1 MDYKDLANLIFPDVK
16 DISYYEEK
24 YPERNLPEGA
34 VVTRFAPSPT
44 GFVHIGG
51 LYQALVAKVIAEKTG
66 GVFFL
71 RVEDTDQK
79 REVENGVTGIVN
91 SLKDFDMAP
100 DEGMISDTEEIG
112 NYGPYKQS
120 LRKDIYQAYAKYMIA
135 QGKAYPCFCTPEEG
149 EEMRKKQEAAKV
161 RTGYYG
167 VWAKCRNLTVE
178 EMAEKIKAG
187 VPYIIRFKSPGR
199 EDRKIKHKDV
209 IKGNVDFPE
218 NDQDIV
224 IIKADGLPTYH
235 FAHVVDDHLMRTTH
249 VIRSDEWLSSVPL
262 HLQLFHELGFKTPK
276 YAHISP
282 IMKND
287 NGGKRKLSKR
297 KDPEAAVSYYKEE
310 GVPTDA
316 VKEYLLNIANSTFEN
331 WRRANPDKKMEEFDF
346 QLNKMS
352 VSGALFDM
360 VKLLDIG
367 KTVISKMTAE
377 EVYEKSLE
385 WAKEYDKELAEM
397 LEDESSSNENGDN
410 TESKKGYALKV
421 FGIERGNKKPRKDI
435 SKLSEVKENI
445 EYMYDDKFYGKEQ
458 EYPYQPAISD
468 KESISKIL
476 SLYIEKYYDEN
487 DDKQTWFDK
496 IKALAVEMGYAGEVK
511 EFKANPDM
519 YKAHVGDVSTV
530 LRVALTG
537 RTNTPDMYEIMQ
549 VLGKDRVAKRLETAI
564 EKLK

>member
-1 MDYKDLANLIFPDVK
+1 MDYKDLANLIFPDAK

-24 YPERNLPEGA
+24 YPERDLPEGA

-51 LYQALVAKVIAEKTG
+51 LYQALVARTIAEKTG

-120 LRKDIYQAYAKYMIA
+120 LRKDIYQAYAKYMIE
-135 QGKAYPCFCTPEEG
+135 QGKAYPCFCTPEDG
-149 EEMRKKQEAAKV
+149 EEMRKKQETAKV
-161 RTGYYG
+161 RPGYYG
-167 VWAKCRNLTVE
+167 VWAKCRNLSVE
-178 EMAEKIKAG
+178 QMIEKIKAG

-235 FAHVVDDHLMRTTH
+235 FAHAVDDHLMRTTH

-262 HLQLFHELGFKTPK
+262 HLQLFHELGFKAPK

-331 WRRANPDKKMEEFDF
+331 WRRANPDKPMEEFDF

-377 EVYEKSLE
+377 EVYKYSLE
-385 WAKEYDKELAEM
+385 WAKEFDKELAEM
-397 LEDESSSNENGDN
+397 LEDKE
-410 TESKKGYALKV
+410 YALKV

-435 SKLSEVKENI
+435 SKWSDVKDNI
-445 EYMYDDKFYGKEQ
+445 EYMYDDKFYGKTQ

-468 KESISKIL
+468 KEDISKIL
-476 SLYIEKYYDEN
+476 DLYIEKYYDEN

-511 EFKANPDM
+511 EFKANPGM

-530 LRVALTG
+530 LRVALTS

-549 VLGKDRVAKRLETAI
+549 ILGKDRIAKRFEVAKEN
-564 EKLK
+564 LK

>member
-1 MDYKDLANLIFPDVK
+1 MDYKDLANLIFPDAK

-51 LYQALVAKVIAEKTG
+51 LYQALVARTIAEKTG

-120 LRKDIYQAYAKYMIA
+120 LRKDIYQAYAKYMIE
-135 QGKAYPCFCTPEEG
+135 QGKAYPCFCTPEDG

-161 RTGYYG
+161 RPGYYG
-167 VWAKCRNLTVE
+167 VWAKCRNLSVE
-178 EMAEKIKAG
+178 EMIEKIKAG

-235 FAHVVDDHLMRTTH
+235 FAHAVDDHLMRTTH

-262 HLQLFHELGFKTPK
+262 HLQLFHELGFKAPK
-276 YAHISP
+276 FAHISP

-331 WRRANPDKKMEEFDF
+331 WRRANPDKPMEEFDF

-360 VKLLDIG
+360 IKLLDIG

-377 EVYEKSLE
+377 EVYKYSLE
-385 WAKEYDKELAEM
+385 WAKEFDKELAEM
-397 LEDESSSNENGDN
+397 LEDKE
-410 TESKKGYALKV
+410 YALKV

-435 SKLSEVKENI
+435 AKWSDVKHNI
-445 EYMYDDKFYGKEQ
+445 EYMYDDKFYGKTQ

-468 KESISKIL
+468 KEDISKIL
-476 SLYIEKYYDEN
+476 DLYIEKYYDEN
-487 DDKQTWFDK
+487 DDKQAWFDK

-511 EFKANPDM
+511 EFKNNPGM

-530 LRVALTG
+530 LRVALTS

-549 VLGKDRVAKRLETAI
+549 ILGKDRIAKRFEVAKEN
-564 EKLK
+564 LK

>member
-1 MDYKDLANLIFPDVK
+1 MEYKDLADLIFPDAK

-24 YPERNLPEGA
+24 YPERSLPEGA

-51 LYQALVAKVIAEKTG
+51 LYQALVARTIAKKTG

-100 DEGMISDTEEIG
+100 DEGMITDTEEIG

-120 LRKDIYQAYAKYMIA
+120 VREDIYKAYAKYLIE
-135 QGKAYPCFCTPEEG
+135 QGKAYPCFCTPEELD
-149 EEMRKKQEAAKV
+149 EIRSKQESAKI
-161 RTGYYG
+161 RPGYYG

-178 EMAEKIKAG
+178 ESMEKIKNG
-187 VPYIIRFKSPGR
+187 EPYIIRFKSPGR

-218 NDQDIV
+218 NDLDIV

-235 FAHVVDDHLMRTTH
+235 FAHAVDDHLMHTTH

-262 HLQLFHELGFKTPK
+262 HLQLFQELGFKAPK

-297 KDPEAAVSYYKEE
+297 KDPEAAVSYYKEQGIPVE
-310 GVPTDA
+310 A

-331 WRRANPDKKMEEFDF
+331 WRRANPDKSIDEFDF

-367 KTVISKMTAE
+367 KTVISKMSAE
-377 EVYEKSLE
+377 DVYEKSLI
-385 WAKEYDKELAEM
+385 WAKEYDSELEEM
-397 LEDESSSNENGDN
+397 LGDK
-410 TESKKGYALKV
+410 EYALKV

-435 SKLSEVKENI
+435 AKWSDAKENI
-445 EYMYDDKFYGKEQ
+445 YYMYDEKFYGKVQ
-458 EYPYQPAISD
+458 EYPYQVINEESD
-468 KESISKIL
+468 IEKIL
-476 SLYIEKYYDEN
+476 KLYIEKYYDDN
-487 DDKQTWFDK
+487 NTKQTWFDN
-496 IKALAVEMGYAGEVK
+496 IKELAGELGYAKEVK
-511 EFKANPDM
+511 EFKANPDK

-530 LRVALTG
+530 LRVALTA

-549 VLGKDRVAKRLETAI
+549 VLGKERIAKRLQTAI
-564 EKLK
+564 ENLK

>member
-135 QGKAYPCFCTPEEG
+135 QGKAYPCLCTPEEG

-435 SKLSEVKENI
+435 SKWSEVKENI

>member
-1 MDYKDLANLIFPDVK
+1 MDYKDLANLIFPDAK
-16 DISYYEEK
+16 EISYYEEK
-24 YPERNLPEGA
+24 YPERDLPEGA
-34 VVTRFAPSPT
+34 IVTRFAPSPT

-51 LYQALVAKVIAEKTG
+51 LYQSLIARKLASQTN

-79 REVENGVTGIVN
+79 REVENAVSGIVS
-91 SLKDFDMAP
+91 SLKDFAIEP
-100 DEGMISDTEEIG
+100 DEGMISEDEGKG

-120 LRKDIYQAYAKYMIA
+120 QRKEIYQAYAKYLIE
-135 QGKAYPCFCTPEEG
+135 QGKAYPCFCTPEDV
-149 EEMRKKQEAAKV
+149 EEIRAKQEAAKI
-161 RTGYYG
+161 RPGYYG
-167 VWAKCRNLTVE
+167 VWAKCRTVTVE
-178 EMAEKIKAG
+178 DAMKRIQNGES
-187 VPYIIRFKSPGR
+187 YIIRFKSPGR
-199 EDRKIKHKDV
+199 EDRKIQHHDV
-209 IKGNVDFPE
+209 IKGKVDFPE

-235 FAHVVDDHLMRTTH
+235 FAHAVDDHLMHTTH

-262 HLQLFHELGFKTPK
+262 HLQLFHELGFKAPK

-297 KDPEAAVSYYKEE
+297 KDPEAAVSYYKEQ

-331 WRRANPDKKMEEFDF
+331 WRRANPDKKIEEFDF

-377 EVYEKSLE
+377 DVYENALE
-385 WAKEYDKELAEM
+385 WAKEYNSELETLLQDKE
-397 LEDESSSNENGDN
+397 
-410 TESKKGYALKV
+410 YALKV

-435 SKLSEVKENI
+435 AKWSDVKENI
-445 EYMYDDKFYGKEQ
+445 DYMYDSEFYNNAQ

-468 KESISKIL
+468 KEDISKIL
-476 SLYIEKYYDEN
+476 DLYIEKYYDEN

-496 IKALAVEMGYAGEVK
+496 IKEVAGEMGYAKEVK
-511 EFKANPDM
+511 EFKANPGM

-530 LRVALTG
+530 LRVALTS

-549 VLGKDRVAKRLETAI
+549 ILGKDRIAKRFEVAKEN
-564 EKLK
+564 LK